1 MKSPRVGDNVRV
13 VRTPDA
19 LPSMPADTRKA
30 FESIVGYVFPVKGI
44 GRYGQLELMV
54 GSVVDPLIGGF
65 MNTVWI
71 EPDCVV
77 VVNQ

>member
-1 MKSPRVGDNVRV
+1 MKGPTVGDNVRV
-13 VRTPDA
+13 VRTPQD
-19 LPSMPADTRKA
+19 LSSMPAETQKA
-30 FESIVGYVFPVKGI
+30 FETIVDHIFPVESI
-44 GRYGQLELMV
+44 DRYGHLELMV

-71 EPDCVV
+71 EPDCVG

>member
-1 MKSPRVGDNVRV
+1 
-13 VRTPDA
+13 
-19 LPSMPADTRKA
+19 MPAETRKA
-30 FESIVGYVFPVKGI
+30 FEAIVGNIFPVESI
-44 GRYGQLELMV
+44 GRYGHLELMV

-71 EPDCVV
+71 EPDCIV